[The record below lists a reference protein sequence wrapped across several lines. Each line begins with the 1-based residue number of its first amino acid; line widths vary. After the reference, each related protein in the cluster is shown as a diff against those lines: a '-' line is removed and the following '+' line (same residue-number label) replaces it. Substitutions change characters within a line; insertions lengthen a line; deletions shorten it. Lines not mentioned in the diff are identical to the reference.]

1 MVHLTTALDA
11 SSGVPLYEQLYRSL
25 AGEMRSGT
33 LAAGTRMP
41 GKRRLAAELSVSVN
55 TVDAAYQILAAEG
68 YLESRERSG
77 FYVQEYLALPFR
89 PAGGPEQPAPP
100 KPEPPE
106 LPVRYDLST
115 RGVDPEL
122 FPFRTWARLQKE
134 LLYSSPQ
141 LLTHGDAQGD
151 PALRQAL
158 AEYLSEYRGVQ
169 CGPHQIVVGAGL
181 EYLLSLLAPLLPGI
195 VRLTRLHNTGAA
207 WSSFSGKT
215 GLLAAVTIVLMAAV
229 VYLVV
234 KKIVRHPL
242 GLTSAMLVLGG
253 GAGNMIDRLCRG
265 YVVDMFDLE
274 FMSYPIF
281 NLADIFV
288 VIGVLLGAV
297 YYLWFYDKY
306 DKPKKEPDHDAGAD
320 SRN

>member
-1 MVHLTTALDA
+1 MWYVIL
-11 SSGVPLYEQLYRSL
+11 L
-25 AGEMRSGT
+25 A
-33 LAAGTRMP
+33 
-41 GKRRLAAELSVSVN
+41 VC
-55 TVDAAYQILAAEG
+55 I
-68 YLESRERSG
+68 
-77 FYVQEYLALPFR
+77 
-89 PAGGPEQPAPP
+89 GG
-100 KPEPPE
+100 
-106 LPVRYDLST
+106 D
-115 RGVDPEL
+115 
-122 FPFRTWARLQKE
+122 
-134 LLYSSPQ
+134 Q
-141 LLTHGDAQGD
+141 LLKWWVTSHLD
-151 PALRQAL
+151 
-158 AEYLSEYRGVQ
+158 
-169 CGPHQIVVGAGL
+169 VGQ
-181 EYLLSLLAPLLPGI
+181 SAPLLPGI

-274 FMSYPIF
+274 FMSHPIF

>member
-1 MVHLTTALDA
+1 MWYVLLLIACI
-11 SSGVPLYEQLYRSL
+11 
-25 AGEMRSGT
+25 AG
-33 LAAGTRMP
+33 
-41 GKRRLAAELSVSVN
+41 
-55 TVDAAYQILAAEG
+55 D
-68 YLESRERSG
+68 
-77 FYVQEYLALPFR
+77 
-89 PAGGPEQPAPP
+89 
-100 KPEPPE
+100 
-106 LPVRYDLST
+106 
-115 RGVDPEL
+115 
-122 FPFRTWARLQKE
+122 
-134 LLYSSPQ
+134 Q
-141 LLTHGDAQGD
+141 LLK
-151 PALRQAL
+151 
-158 AEYLSEYRGVQ
+158 YWVVQ
-169 CGPHQIVVGAGL
+169 NLDVGQSA
-181 EYLLSLLAPLLPGI
+181 ALLPGL

-207 WSSFSGKT
+207 WGSFSGKT
-215 GLLAAVTIVLMAAV
+215 ALLAAVTVVLLLAV
-229 VYLVV
+229 AWLVL
-234 KKIVRHPL
+234 KRIVRHPL